1 MRRAIPARIT
11 KPKPY
16 LEVGMLQHVP
26 ITDLE
31 MQCLYY
37 PLTPNATQSY
47 YIQNVTY
54 VTLEEYTVDVR
65 VEYQSVT
72 NEVIVTRTI
81 VLSVITERPTVE
93 FCNAVWKDLL
103 PNFFVHLDQDA
114 FVDFQPIVLKA
125 TQIKSPQ
132 QNRLN
137 SFRIIQAPRDASE
150 LAEYIHLKNNNP
162 VDLAKQYYAL
172 PFDHEIYTH
181 SQLVFKTIFWNTELQ
196 YANHYLIALTRH
208 DLALVANATFHGLQ
222 SISNE
227 LALIRQ
233 FVIDNRVAL
242 DAVTA
247 TQGGV
252 CAIVGEGCCTYLPS
266 ESEGLGNL
274 TIAIRNLR
282 GIQEGIV
289 RTNKDARVI
298 GGYLDQQPWDNIF
311 RFFGGHPTIAW
322 ILSIFAPI
330 IGIILIV
337 IVLMGCCFPIFRA
350 LILKSLHSVTNMTLI
365 QNPVRNV
372 TIYAPSEAD
381 SGDSTSITSNSS
393 EESHGD
399 D

>member
-1 MRRAIPARIT
+1 MGFLKHEQCRMMLDHVSDYSMLSIMGIAITPGFHWCCGT
-11 KPKPY
+11 NVWNSLP
-16 LEVGMLQHVP
+16 
-26 ITDLE
+26 
-31 MQCLYY
+31 
-37 PLTPNATQSY
+37 PLFKGRCALCTLNDVI
-47 YIQNVTY
+47 YIA
-54 VTLEEYTVDVR
+54 E
-65 VEYQSVT
+65 
-72 NEVIVTRTI
+72 
-81 VLSVITERPTVE
+81 PVE
-93 FCNAVWKDLL
+93 FF
-103 PNFFVHLDQDA
+103 PNHTGSQRY
-114 FVDFQPIVLKA
+114 K
-125 TQIKSPQ
+125 
-132 QNRLN
+132 
-137 SFRIIQAPRDASE
+137 RDASE

-172 PFDHEIYTH
+172 PFDHQIYTH

-242 DAVTA
+242 DAGTA

-289 RTNKDARVI
+289 RTNKDARVT
-298 GGYLDQQPWDNIF
+298 GGYLDQQPWDNIS

-330 IGIILIV
+330 IGIVLIV

-381 SGDSTSITSNSS
+381 SSDSTSITSTSS